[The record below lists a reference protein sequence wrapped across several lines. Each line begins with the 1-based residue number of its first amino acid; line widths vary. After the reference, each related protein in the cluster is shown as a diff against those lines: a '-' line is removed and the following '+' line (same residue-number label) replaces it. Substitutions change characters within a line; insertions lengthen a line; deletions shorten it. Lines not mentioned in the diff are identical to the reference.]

1 MTQEY
6 PPQQPWQQPQQ
17 GPPQQPQP
25 QQPQQQPWMPQ
36 PSMPPQ
42 SMPPQSMPQPYAG
55 QQAVPQPYPA
65 WGAKPARPDLPRAYP
80 QLLRGPK
87 HAWWRP
93 LVSLGVM
100 LGFVIVLFVVLVVVS
115 LVAFAVLG
123 ASLDE
128 LETTEAMMREWG
140 DEPLFLLFNNLFL
153 AAFIP
158 LSTLTVWIAH
168 GWRPRWV
175 TSVVGGMRWK
185 WLVVT
190 SAVALAV
197 QVVAMLVLYA
207 IDGFPSGVGTNVV
220 WLLVVVFLTT
230 PLQAAGE
237 EYFFRG
243 WLTQSIGSWIP
254 AALVSALVTAA
265 LASTLF
271 AMAHGSQNVWLFLDR
286 FAFGV
291 LASYLTWR
299 TGGLEAA
306 IGTHTVNNVVVFV
319 PTILT
324 GGMAS
329 VLEATAIP
337 GWMVGAD
344 IAAMVVIGLL
354 VVVLARR
361 MGIER
366 EYVPA
371 TTPSA
376 GASPPPGWPPG
387 PLPAPDQ
394 PGGPLLAPPRPLG

>member
-6 PPQQPWQQPQQ
+6 PPQQPWQQPH
-17 GPPQQPQP
+17 PSPQSAPQP
-25 QQPQQQPWMPQ
+25 PAPQ
-36 PSMPPQ
+36 PFSPPPF
-42 SMPPQSMPQPYAG
+42 PP
-55 QQAVPQPYPA
+55 PYPA
-65 WGAKPARPDLPRAYP
+65 WGSAPAKPDLPRAYP

-100 LGFVIVLFVVLVVVS
+100 LGFVVVLFIVMVVLS
-115 LVAFAVLG
+115 LVAFVLSG
-123 ASLDE
+123 TSLDE
-128 LETTEAMMREWG
+128 LESTQAMMREWG
-140 DEPLFLLFNNLFL
+140 DEPWFLLFNNLFL
-153 AAFIP
+153 AALIP
-158 LSTLTVWIAH
+158 LSMLTVWIAH

-190 SAVALAV
+190 SAIALAV
-197 QVVAMLVLYA
+197 QVVATLVLFA

-271 AMAHGSQNVWLFLDR
+271 AIAHGSQNVWLFLDR

-324 GGMAS
+324 GGMAT
-329 VLEATAIP
+329 VLETTAVAA
-337 GWMVGAD
+337 WVVAAD
-344 IAAMVVIGLL
+344 VAAMVVMGSFIVL
-354 VVVLARR
+354 LARR
-361 MGIER
+361 MGIQR
-366 EYVPA
+366 EYVPG
-371 TTPSA
+371 PSPSTAQWPVA
-376 GASPPPGWPPG
+376 GWPSGPPLPPG
-387 PLPAPDQ
+387 Q